1 MKKDKKIALTL
12 WIILIIIIVLASKYS
27 DYRTKRV
34 LEVEDQKAEE
44 RLKLANE
51 KDSVNFQKYN
61 VQSKI
66 TDSK

>member
-12 WIILIIIIVLASKYS
+12 WIILIIIIVLASEFS
-27 DYRTKRV
+27 DYRTKKV
-34 LEVEDQKAEE
+34 LEVEGQKAEE